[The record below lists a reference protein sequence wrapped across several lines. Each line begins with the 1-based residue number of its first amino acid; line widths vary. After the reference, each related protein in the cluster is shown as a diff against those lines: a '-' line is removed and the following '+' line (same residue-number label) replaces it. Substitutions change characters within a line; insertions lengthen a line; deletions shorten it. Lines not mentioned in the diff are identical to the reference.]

1 MFKKIANFMLVGF
14 LGILLLPS
22 MVKAT
27 TTTENFNVHIN
38 YKEGVS
44 STNFVVE
51 YCTTFDV
58 NDGHCTAWA
67 ESADKE
73 SLSLALNKWD
83 SNNSWSN
90 YVRISKDANVSG
102 YDTKNYTIIYETAI
116 NTEVSGTPIYNFLGD
131 DNEST
136 ADDVNEYVFEF
147 SNDDAI
153 SNNTYVI
160 SIYPTLKS
168 FGWNF
173 EDVNPD
179 NINDSG
185 IDNGTAE
192 LKTNES
198 DSGNIL
204 IKIKEG
210 DYQILPGTEVTI
222 ELLPNTG
229 YQLTSLQLNGTDLI
243 AGENVGYFKFVMP
256 ENNLHFRSIF
266 ERTEDIINKN
276 STVISDASVVGSNNL
291 IVNGNLRLSIEDIS
305 DASIK
310 ERLDDNLTSGN
321 VAAYLDLNLDNV
333 LFKGSEEDVWADSLT
348 DLGNGYVTITLEL
361 GNIELTEDSYIVYE
375 HDGNFYKITGD
386 DVIYDET
393 ENTITFNANKFS
405 NYAVVTS
412 APKKSHTLKVGEN
425 DEFIMTFEDMINGDY
440 GLEVNSLLDLLKL
453 TDEELA
459 SAEIDA
465 THEEIETIINSI
477 KKGVLKNGNFV
488 GLYEISVV
496 LTGNKKTD
504 GPFTFKVKLADEL
517 KKYNT
522 YEMIYVDDEFNVT
535 ETVVTGTVKDGY
547 IIFTLP
553 HLSAYALTASNV
565 ENPQTGDGIMSS
577 VLLGSISLIGLLGT
591 SLYLNKKRFN

>member
-1 MFKKIANFMLVGF
+1 MFKKIVSYVLVGGV
-14 LGILLLPS
+14 GIFLLPS
-22 MVKAT
+22 MVYAT
-27 TTTENFNVHIN
+27 TTTGPFNVDIN
-38 YKEGVS
+38 YKGDVS
-44 STNFVVE
+44 SENFVVE
-51 YCTTFDV
+51 YCTMFDES
-58 NDGHCTAWA
+58 DGHCTDWA
-67 ESADKE
+67 ESEDKE
-73 SLSLALNKWD
+73 LLSLALNNWD
-83 SNNSWSN
+83 KSDSWSN
-90 YVRISKDANVSG
+90 YVRISKDITVPG
-102 YDTKNYTIIYETAI
+102 QDTTNYTIIYETAI
-116 NTEVSGTPIYNFLGD
+116 NTEVSGRPIYNFID
-131 DNEST
+131 DELTEGN
-136 ADDVNEYVFEF
+136 VNEYVFEF
-147 SNDDAI
+147 SDDDDITND
-153 SNNTYVI
+153 TYVI

-168 FGWNF
+168 FGWSF

-185 IDNGTAE
+185 IDNGTAV

-222 ELLPNTG
+222 ELLPNAG
-229 YQLTSLQLNGTDLI
+229 YQLTTLQLNGTDLI
-243 AGENVGYFKFVMP
+243 AGENAGYFKFVMP

-276 STVISDASVVGSNNL
+276 STIISNASVAGSNNL
-291 IVNGNLRLSIEDIS
+291 IGNGNLRLSIEDIS

-310 ERLDDNLTSGN
+310 EKLEDNVISGN
-321 VAAYLDLNLDNV
+321 VAAYLDLNLENV

-348 DLGNGYVTITLEL
+348 DLGTGYVTITLEL
-361 GNIELTEDSYIVYE
+361 GDIELTEDSYIVYE
-375 HDGNFYKITGD
+375 HDGKFYTIIGD
-386 DVIYDET
+386 DVIYDEV

-412 APKKSHTLKVGEN
+412 APKKSHTLKAGEN
-425 DEFIMTFEDMINGDY
+425 DEFIMTFEDMVNGDY
-440 GLEVNSLLDLLKL
+440 ELEVNSLLDLLKL
-453 TDEELA
+453 SDEELA
-459 SAEIDA
+459 SAGIDA

-477 KKGVLKNGNFV
+477 KSGVSKNGNLI
-488 GLYEISVV
+488 GLYEISAI
-496 LTGNKKTD
+496 LNGNKKTD
-504 GPFTFKVKLADEL
+504 GPFTFKVKLTDEL

-522 YEMIYVDDEFNVT
+522 YKMIYVDDEFNVT

-553 HLSAYALTASNV
+553 HLSTYALTASNV

-577 VLLGSISLIGLLGT
+577 VLLGSISLVGLLGT